1 MLKLTEI
8 LLNWMYN
15 HIPQPPRNPKG
26 GRPRTDQR
34 KALAGILW
42 ILDNGAKWRC
52 LPREFGSK
60 SAVHRAFQRWRRA
73 GVFERMLQAAGQLI
87 ERRGQYKLYE
97 CFIDGAFSPA
107 RGGGDGVGKT
117 KAGKGVKMVMLVDA
131 QGLPVAV
138 QTASATPH
146 EATLVEDLFAR
157 VLTKELP
164 LRVIGDKAYDSDRLD
179 AALAQRGV
187 ELIAPHRRSRRPE
200 RQTQDGRPLRR
211 YRRRWTVER
220 TFAWLR
226 HFRRL
231 EVRHE
236 KSIAHFRAFLHMA
249 CTYLLLKQ
257 VLG

>member
-8 LLNWMYN
+8 LLDWMCN

-26 GRPRTDQR
+26 GRPRTNQR

-60 SAVHRAFQRWRRA
+60 SAVHRAFQRWCRA

-87 ERRGQYKLYE
+87 ERRGQYNLYE

-117 KAGKGVKMVMLVDA
+117 KAGKGVKMMMLVDA

-138 QTASATPH
+138 
-146 EATLVEDLFAR
+146 R
-157 VLTKELP
+157 K
-164 LRVIGDKAYDSDRLD
+164 INK
-179 AALAQRGV
+179 
-187 ELIAPHRRSRRPE
+187 
-200 RQTQDGRPLRR
+200 
-211 YRRRWTVER
+211 
-220 TFAWLR
+220 
-226 HFRRL
+226 
-231 EVRHE
+231 
-236 KSIAHFRAFLHMA
+236 
-249 CTYLLLKQ
+249 
-257 VLG
+257 